1 MGPTGIVE
9 SDPGKV
15 TTTSD
20 IMMTLLKGQIKFFFF
35 NQITNMAMG

>member
-1 MGPTGIVE
+1 MCPTGIVE

-20 IMMTLLKGQIKFFFF
+20 IMMTISERP
-35 NQITNMAMG
+35 N